1 MKSVEGHCMRLLFFV
16 TEDWYFVSHRL
27 PVAIAAK
34 NAGFDVCV
42 VTRVRAH
49 GARIRECGLELI
61 PLEMSRRSINPLS
74 GLRTIIKLV
83 SIYRKARPDIVHHV
97 AVKPVVYGTVA
108 ALVTR
113 VPCTVNALAGL
124 GIIFSSQTIK
134 ARLIRPIIKVMFRLL
149 LNRKNSRVI
158 LQNPDDVA
166 MMCEEG
172 IVGEQRIALIRGS
185 GVDTDQFQA
194 RPEPPGP
201 PVVML
206 ASRLL
211 WDKGVGEF
219 VEAARLLKSQGVS
232 ARFVVVGEGDPENPS
247 SIPDSQLQAWN
258 DNGVIEWWGRKDNM
272 PEVLA
277 QAHMVC
283 LPTFYGEGIPKVLIE
298 AASCAKPI
306 VTTDAPGCREIVRN
320 GENGYL
326 VPIRDS
332 RSVAD
337 AIKKLID
344 SPELRC
350 EFGRNGR
357 SLVIREFSIDRIN
370 RETVGV
376 YQELIKSA

>member
-1 MKSVEGHCMRLLFFV
+1 MRLLFFV

-49 GARIRECGLELI
+49 DARIRECGLELI

-74 GLRTIIKLV
+74 GLRAIIELV
-83 SIYRKARPDIVHHV
+83 SIYRKVRPDIVHHV

-108 ALVTR
+108 ALVAH

-124 GIIFSSQTIK
+124 GIIFSSQSIK
-134 ARLIRPIIKVMFRLL
+134 ARLIRPVIKAMFRLL

-166 MMCEEG
+166 MMCREG
-172 IVGEQRIALIRGS
+172 IVGERRIALIRGS

-219 VEAARLLKSQGVS
+219 VEAASLVKSQGVN
-232 ARFVVVGEGDPENPS
+232 ARFVLVGEGDPENPS
-247 SIPDSQLQAWN
+247 SIPDAQLQAWN
-258 DNGVIEWWGRKDNM
+258 DSGVIEWWGRKDNM

-277 QAHMVC
+277 QAHIVC

-298 AASCAKPI
+298 AASCGRPI
-306 VTTDAPGCREIVRN
+306 VTTDAPGCREIVRD
-320 GENGYL
+320 GENGCL

-332 RSVAD
+332 SAVAD
-337 AIKKLID
+337 AIKKLIE
-344 SPELRC
+344 SPDLRR
-350 EFGRNGR
+350 EFGSKGR
-357 SLVIREFSIDRIN
+357 SLVIREFSIDKIN
-370 RETVGV
+370 RETLGV
-376 YQELIKSA
+376 YQELVKSA